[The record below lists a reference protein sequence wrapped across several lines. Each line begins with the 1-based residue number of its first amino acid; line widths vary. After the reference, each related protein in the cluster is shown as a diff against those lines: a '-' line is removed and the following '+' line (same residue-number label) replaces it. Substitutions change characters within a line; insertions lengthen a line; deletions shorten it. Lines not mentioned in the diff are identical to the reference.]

1 MATNPYELPLPA
13 HYDPTHV
20 SEVWKVPYQQR
31 AADARQWVIQHN
43 LPPADADQTKIA
55 LICVDVQNTFCL
67 PEFELYV
74 AGRSGRGA
82 INDNCRLVEFIYRN
96 LALIT
101 QISVTLDT
109 HQAMQIFHAMF
120 LVNEQGE
127 NPPPYTLV
135 SAEDIR
141 QGRWKFNPEISASL
155 GINPKR
161 GQAHLQYYVDELR
174 RSGKYDLT
182 TWPYHAMLGGIGH
195 ALVASLEEAIF
206 FHTIARNS
214 QADFEIKGNFPFT
227 EHYSAIGP
235 EVLSG
240 ADGKALGRKSDKFL
254 HKVKSFDAVIIAGQ
268 AKSHCV
274 AWTIADLITQCQAVD
289 SELVKKIYLLEDC
302 SSPVVIPGVVDYTE
316 QADAAYARFAE
327 AGAHIVRSTDPIE
340 SWLGKCD
347 LV

>member
-1 MATNPYELPLPA
+1 
-13 HYDPTHV
+13 
-20 SEVWKVPYQQR
+20 
-31 AADARQWVIQHN
+31 
-43 LPPADADQTKIA
+43 
-55 LICVDVQNTFCL
+55 
-67 PEFELYV
+67 
-74 AGRSGRGA
+74 
-82 INDNCRLVEFIYRN
+82 LVEFIYRN
-96 LALIT
+96 LGNLT
-101 QISVTLDT
+101 QISVTQDT

-127 NPPPYTLV
+127 NPAPYTLI
-135 SAEDIR
+135 STEDIR
-141 QGRWKFNPEISASL
+141 QGYWKFNPEISASL
-155 GINPKR
+155 GINPQKC
-161 GQAHLQYYVDELR
+161 QEHLQYYVDELR

-182 TWPYHAMLGGIGH
+182 IWPYHAMLGGIGH
-195 ALVASLEEAIF
+195 ALVASLEEAVF

-214 QADFEIKGNFPFT
+214 QADFEIKGNSPFT

-254 HKVKSFDAVIIAGQ
+254 LKVKTYDVIIIAGQ

-302 SSPVVIPGVVDYTE
+302 SSPVVLPGVVDFTE

-340 SWLGKCD
+340 SWLGK
-347 LV
+347 

>member
-1 MATNPYELPLPA
+1 MPSHLNELPVPS
-13 HYDPTHV
+13 HYNPTQV

-31 AADARQWVIQHN
+31 AEEARQWAKQHQ
-43 LPPADADQTKIA
+43 LQLAARDQLKVA

-82 INDNCRLVEFIYRN
+82 INDNRRLVEFIYRN
-96 LALIT
+96 LGHLT
-101 QISVTLDT
+101 QISVTMDT

-127 NPPPYTLV
+127 NPAPYTLV

-141 QGRWKFNPEISASL
+141 QGRWQFNSAISNSL
-155 GINPKR
+155 GINPVK
-161 GQAHLQYYVDELR
+161 GQAYLQFYTDELKKR
-174 RSGKYDLT
+174 GKYDLT
-182 TWPYHAMLGGIGH
+182 VWPYHGMLGGIGH
-195 ALVASLEEAIF
+195 ALVASVEEAIF
-206 FHTIARNS
+206 FHTIARNC
-214 QADFEIKGNFPFT
+214 QADFEIKGNSPFT

-235 EVLSG
+235 EVLTG
-240 ADGKALGRKSDKFL
+240 ADGKALGRKSEKFL
-254 HKVKSFDAVIIAGQ
+254 QKVKTYNAVIIAGQ

-274 AWTIADLITQCQAVD
+274 AWTIADLITQCQVVD
-289 SELVKKIYLLEDC
+289 PALTKKIYILEDC

-327 AGAHIVRSTDPIE
+327 AGARIVRSTDPIV
-340 SWLGKCD
+340 SWPGIG
-347 LV
+347 